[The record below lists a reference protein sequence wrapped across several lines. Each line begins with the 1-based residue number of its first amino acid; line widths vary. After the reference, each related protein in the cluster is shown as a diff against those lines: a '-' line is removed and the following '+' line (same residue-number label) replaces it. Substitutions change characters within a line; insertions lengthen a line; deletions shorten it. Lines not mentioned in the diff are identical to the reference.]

1 MNYNRHRVHKSRK
14 PIQERNLNIVITIKP
29 KQMEIT
35 RPPPNNKTI

>member
-1 MNYNRHRVHKSRK
+1 VFINQRK

-35 RPPPNNKTI
+35 RPPPNN